1 MANIEK
7 VIEKLESLG
16 FIEVLLSTTEVLY
29 CKGRMKIKL
38 FEKSLMLEL
47 TSRGGGIKDRVR
59 VNFDREDIFIWLENI
74 AQW

>member
-16 FIEVLLSTTEVLY
+16 FIEVVLSTTEVFWQKKDVKVSFKHDYLVASKY
-29 CKGRMKIKL
+29 DTDTMQNIVQHFEFKSPYL
-38 FEKSLMLEL
+38 FRSLEA
-47 TSRGGGIKDRVR
+47 V
-59 VNFDREDIFIWLENI
+59 

>member
-16 FIEVLLSTTEVLY
+16 FIEVVLSTNEVFWQ
-29 CKGRMKIKL
+29 KDRVKVFL
-38 FEKSLMLEL
+38 FEKALRIEYKSRINKDVDKVLINYDKQNILE
-47 TSRGGGIKDRVR
+47 
-59 VNFDREDIFIWLENI
+59 NLENI